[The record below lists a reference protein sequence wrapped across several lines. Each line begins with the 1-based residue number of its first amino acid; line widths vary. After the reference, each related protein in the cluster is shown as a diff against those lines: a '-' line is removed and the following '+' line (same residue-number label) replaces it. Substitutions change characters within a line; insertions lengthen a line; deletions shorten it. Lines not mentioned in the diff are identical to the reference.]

1 MFGDELNPQM
11 LKVAYR
17 EGWFPMTTDEESNLV
32 EWFQPHYRCLFPIK
46 GVHVSKSLRKRI
58 RQGGFRLTFNQDFA
72 NVMRGC
78 LREPG
83 DNWISEDFIRVYSEA
98 HQEGWAHSAEI
109 WIDECLV
116 AGVYGLQVGKIF
128 CAESMFHRKTDMSK
142 IALAGLVDVCRHQ
155 GIEVFDAQILNSHL
169 ESLGAFTIP
178 AEEYDQLLEK
188 YGKDESF
195 RLDLT
200 HIGEY
205 DLEHL

>member
-1 MFGDELNPQM
+1 MFGEELNPQM

-17 EGWFPMTTDEESNLV
+17 EGWFPMTTDEESNRV
-32 EWFQPHYRCLFPIK
+32 EWFQPHHRCLFPIE

-58 RQGGFRLTFNQDFA
+58 RKGGFRLTFNQDFT

-83 DNWISEDFIRVYSEA
+83 DNWISDDFIRVYSEA
-98 HQEGWAHSAEI
+98 HQEGWAHSAEV
-109 WIDECLV
+109 WIDDCLV
-116 AGVYGLQVGKIF
+116 AGVYGLQIGRIF

-142 IALAGLVDVCRHQ
+142 IALAGLVDICRQQ
-155 GIEVFDAQILNSHL
+155 GIVVFDAQILNSHL
-169 ESLGAFTIP
+169 ESLGAYTVP
-178 AEEYDQLLEK
+178 ADQYDQLLEK

-200 HIGEY
+200 HVGEY